1 MIIVLPWKAVSDLKA
16 RGHSPRSDTTKLPL
30 EQGLANFLKCWGFHS
45 QQTSASLFSNTDFSI
60 ILHKVWLYPIGGVS
74 HKPILYLF
82 LQLFFP
88 LLPGVQSIWEPA
100 VEEVDEA
107 LDNLKN
113 GMDEGMDAFRS
124 QADEV
129 KEEFEAS
136 RRVAYKRWRNL
147 VKELRRRASD
157 SKDWN
162 AFFGSQQV

>member
-1 MIIVLPWKAVSDLKA
+1 M
-16 RGHSPRSDTTKLPL
+16 H
-30 EQGLANFLKCWGFHS
+30 N
-45 QQTSASLFSNTDFSI
+45 SLQSVATC
-60 ILHKVWLYPIGGVS
+60 GVS
-74 HKPILYLF
+74 HKPMLYLF

-107 LDNLKN
+107 LDNLKM
-113 GMDEGMDAFRS
+113 GMDEGMEAFRS

-147 VKELRRRASD
+147 VKEVRRRASD

-162 AFFGSQQV
+162 AFLGSSKSDTKFHHQWW